1 MPHKAPTV
9 TIDTKTTYPPK
20 TLSAM
25 ESENKNVILVAYDFT
40 NIGDVAIEN
49 AVKMAKILK
58 YKVCILHIINKTSQ
72 QNLKKANEPLEAITK
87 KLKDIS
93 ANIKKEHDVDVD
105 YMSRKGNIFRAIPD
119 VSKEIG
125 ANFLVFGTHGKRGIQ
140 FLLGS
145 FAIKLV
151 KNCPVPVFVVQQ
163 PANDCQFKEVVFP
176 LDMEAGSKQKV
187 KWALSLYKQFKS
199 KFHIYVDSY
208 PDEFIQNRLRADH
221 RQVKK
226 ILEKNNIPYTDNYS
240 PKKGNFAEKTVEFAK
255 EINADMIMI
264 STDPDKITWSL
275 FGSPDERIIYNT
287 EKIPVMCM
295 NAQDLR
301 VIIGGL

>member
-1 MPHKAPTV
+1 
-9 TIDTKTTYPPK
+9 
-20 TLSAM
+20 M

-40 NIGDVAIEN
+40 AIGDIAIEN
-49 AVKMAKILK
+49 AVKMAKILQ
-58 YKVCILHIINKTSQ
+58 YKVCILHIINKASLK
-72 QNLKKANEPLEAITK
+72 NLKKANEPLEAIDDKLEK
-87 KLKDIS
+87 KAQS
-93 ANIKKEHDVDVD
+93 IKKEHAVEVDF
-105 YMSRKGNIFRAIPD
+105 MTRKGSIFKSIAQ
-119 VSKEIG
+119 VTKEIN
-125 ANFLVFGTHGKRGIQ
+125 ANILVFGTHGKKGIQ

-151 KNCPVPVFVVQQ
+151 KSCPVPVFVVQQ
-163 PANDCQFKEVVFP
+163 PANESKFADVVFP

-187 KWALSLYKQFKS
+187 KWAIAHHKQFKS

-240 PKKGNFAEKTVEFAK
+240 PKKGNFSEKTVEFAK
-255 EINADMIMI
+255 EIKADMIMI

-275 FGSPDERIIYNT
+275 FGSPDERIIYNK
-287 EKIPVMCM
+287 EKIPVMCI

>member
-1 MPHKAPTV
+1 
-9 TIDTKTTYPPK
+9 
-20 TLSAM
+20 M
-25 ESENKNVILVAYDFT
+25 ESENTNVILVAYDFT
-40 NIGDVAIEN
+40 SIGDTAIEN
-49 AVKMAKILK
+49 AATMAKILQ
-58 YKVCILHIINKTSQ
+58 YKVCILHIIDKRSLK
-72 QNLKKANEPLEAITK
+72 NLKKANETQDILDE
-87 KLKDIS
+87 KLKEKALS
-93 ANIKKEHDVDVD
+93 LKKDHGIVVD
-105 YMSRKGNIFRAIPD
+105 YMSRKGSIFRAIAA
-119 VSKEIG
+119 VTQEIN
-125 ANFLVFGTHGKRGIQ
+125 ASFLVFGTHGKKGIQ

-151 KNCPVPVFVVQQ
+151 KSCPVPVLVVQQ
-163 PANDCQFKEVVFP
+163 PANDSKFKDVVFP

-187 KWALSLYKQFKS
+187 KWAIVHHKQFKS

-240 PKKGNFAEKTVEFAK
+240 PKKGNFSEKTVEFAK

-275 FGSPDERIIYNT
+275 FGSPDERIIYNK
-287 EKIPVMCM
+287 EKIPVMCI